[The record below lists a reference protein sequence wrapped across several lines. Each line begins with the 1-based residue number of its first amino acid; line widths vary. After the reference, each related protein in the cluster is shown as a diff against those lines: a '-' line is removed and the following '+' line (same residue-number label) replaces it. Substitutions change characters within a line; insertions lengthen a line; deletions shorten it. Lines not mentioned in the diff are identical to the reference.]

1 MDIEVTQMQ
10 MREIVV
16 HAPADVLD
24 KMAGQIESEV
34 LYGREGLQEEFE
46 TLVAALRGND

>member
-1 MDIEVTQMQ
+1 MDVEVTQMQ

-16 HAPADVLD
+16 HAPATVLD
-24 KMAGQIESEV
+24 KVAEWIESQVPYDET
-34 LYGREGLQEEFE
+34 GLREEFE